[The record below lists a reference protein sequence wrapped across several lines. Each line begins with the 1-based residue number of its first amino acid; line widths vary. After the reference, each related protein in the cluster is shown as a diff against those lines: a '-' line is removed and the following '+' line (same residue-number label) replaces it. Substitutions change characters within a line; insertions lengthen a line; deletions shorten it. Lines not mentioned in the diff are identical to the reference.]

1 MRDYEKLVKGL
12 KYCFEHDDCGS
23 RCPYFSPTTVCA
35 DERAKEAADAIEE
48 LQAAVPHWISVED
61 EPPKENGRYLVRYKR
76 DVDLGDEET
85 VHEDEIRIMRFF
97 VDDGWRYPIICN
109 DHVRLVNEEVTHW
122 MPLPTPPT
130 EGVE

>member
-1 MRDYEKLVKGL
+1 MRDYATISKRLRRYSENCVAYKL
-12 KYCFEHDDCGS
+12 D
-23 RCPYFSPTTVCA
+23 A
-35 DERAKEAADAIEE
+35 DFANAVTDAADAIEE
-48 LQAAVPHWISVED
+48 LLAELTTIRKQLPHWISVED

-76 DVDLGDEET
+76 DVNLGDEET

-122 MPLPTPPT
+122 MPLPTPPK
-130 EGVE
+130 GVE